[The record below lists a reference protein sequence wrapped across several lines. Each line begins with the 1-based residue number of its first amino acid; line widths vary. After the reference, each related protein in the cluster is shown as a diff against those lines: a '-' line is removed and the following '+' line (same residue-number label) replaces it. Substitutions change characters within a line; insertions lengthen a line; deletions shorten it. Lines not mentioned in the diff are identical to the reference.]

1 MEAGGPTPL
10 ANKAL
15 GTHPT
20 VESMCWSGAGGAGV
34 VNRQAAGWPICQPVP
49 QRRLC
54 VSSMTNRIT
63 EDN

>member
-20 VESMCWSGAGGAGV
+20 VESMCWGV
-34 VNRQAAGWPICQPVP
+34 GVGVGW
-49 QRRLC
+49 
-54 VSSMTNRIT
+54 
-63 EDN
+63 